1 MPHFNNDIHKLEKC
15 PEGGNQDK
23 IQKQC
28 DNKKTADSTGVT
40 YSRNTEVY
48 EGSDMTTIPTKKT
61 KTVLKRGSMILF
73 SVTLTDTSY

>member
-1 MPHFNNDIHKLEKC
+1 MPHFSNDIHKLEKY

-28 DNKKTADSTGVT
+28 DNKKTAESTGVT

-48 EGSDMTTIPTKKT
+48 EGSDMTTTPTKKKT
-61 KTVLKRGSMILF
+61 KTVLARGNIILF
-73 SVTLTDTSY
+73 SDTNG